1 MKKNIFLILVDGLR
15 YDFIEENSN
24 SENIIP
30 NIKKLIEKGISKKLI
45 SNGDFY
51 SSSSSFSINTNIST

>member
-45 SNGDFY
+45 SNGIF
-51 SSSSSFSINTNIST
+51 TK